1 LEISNFDLPQINF
14 FMKND
19 NVIHTKSKKF
29 AIRVV
34 NTFKYLQAEKKEFV
48 LSKQMLR
55 SGTAIGALIKESE
68 FAQSRKD
75 FLNKLHIALKEAN
88 ETQYWIELL
97 FETEYITEKEFESLS
112 KDGLELIKL
121 LVSITKKLK
130 ETLNN

>member
-1 LEISNFDLPQINF
+1 
-14 FMKND
+14 MKND
-19 NVIHTKSKKF
+19 NLIHLKSKRF
-29 AIRVV
+29 AIRII
-34 NTFKYLQAEKKEFV
+34 NTFKYLQTEKKEFV

-75 FLNKLHIALKEAN
+75 FLNKLYIALKEAN
-88 ETQYWIELL
+88 EAQYWIELL

-130 ETLNN
+130 ETLDN

>member
-1 LEISNFDLPQINF
+1 
-14 FMKND
+14 
-19 NVIHTKSKKF
+19 
-29 AIRVV
+29 
-34 NTFKYLQAEKKEFV
+34 
-48 LSKQMLR
+48 MLR

-75 FLNKLHIALKEAN
+75 FLNKLYIALKEAN